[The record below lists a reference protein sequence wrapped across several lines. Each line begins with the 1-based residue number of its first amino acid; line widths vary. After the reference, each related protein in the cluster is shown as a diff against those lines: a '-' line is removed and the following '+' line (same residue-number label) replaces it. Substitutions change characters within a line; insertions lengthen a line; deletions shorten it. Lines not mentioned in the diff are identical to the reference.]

1 MWKPITLGALALV
14 TACAAQSYTGVQTV
28 SPAYQASGPGA
39 PAADCRIRE
48 APTPQ
53 GMRLEAAVQT
63 EHSVYGDYDFTIT
76 SYNSGGSSDIVQGG
90 PVNLAGGERATVGSA
105 EIPRGRYRA
114 VLTLSDADGTL
125 CSAERRS

>member
-48 APTPQ
+48 TPTPQ
-53 GMRLEAAVQT
+53 GMRLEAAVKT
-63 EHSVYGDYDFTIT
+63 DHAVYGDYDFTIT
-76 SYNSGGSSDIVQGG
+76 SYSSGGSSDIMQGG
-90 PVNLAGGERATVGSA
+90 PVDLLAGERTKVGSA
-105 EIPRGRYRA
+105 DIPRGRYRA
-114 VLTLSDADGTL
+114 VLVLSDADGAL